1 MQEKEGELCSF
12 FRNFGNA
19 EPSEKPE
26 EISYASTGLIDLR
39 LFFSGSKDGHNL
51 CELAKTRFRSQN
63 YRKISI
69 SNLYDKFFT
78 STFLK
83 RLNSV

>member
-39 LFFSGSKDGHNL
+39 LFFQVQKTAIICVNSQKRVSGR
-51 CELAKTRFRSQN
+51 KTIVKYRFRICTIN
-63 YRKISI
+63 
-69 SNLYDKFFT
+69 
-78 STFLK
+78 FLQVHFS
-83 RLNSV
+83 RD